1 MIDIYQ
7 TVNVTSGGKRL
18 YLAVDHA
25 SKEYSEP
32 SRSLPTQFHYVQ
44 FSSRINLVKS
54 GWIRIGSVPSLPI
67 DPSLYPELFI

>member
-7 TVNVTSGGKRL
+7 TVNVSSGGKRL

-25 SKEYSEP
+25 SKDYSEP
-32 SRSLPTQFHYVQ
+32 SRSLPTQLLYVQ
-44 FSSRINLVKS
+44 FSSRIDLVKS
-54 GWIRIGSVPSLPI
+54 GWIHIASVSSLPI